1 MPGRH
6 PNANAN
12 QRRRRAHR
20 PRIDYYPSPDALAA
34 IEARRS
40 RYYPANNYSGIL
52 DSIIA
57 EWWRAQNL
65 KKAEVDAPAVLRQV
79 PDSANRPAHT
89 RTTPDRQPLARPEIT
104 HASRACAPAR
114 LTPVRGAVTPSAV
127 GRVRARKTPACHP
140 SPGTARVICGAKRRC
155 DGYPCQALSVPGK
168 RRCKWHGGRSTG
180 PRTEAGK
187 AIALRNLTQYAAR
200 ASNEQED
207 NCHEHRRHTN

>member
-12 QRRRRAHR
+12 QRARRARR
-20 PRIDYYPSPDALAA
+20 PRIDYYPNPDALAA

-79 PDSANRPAHT
+79 LDSANRSAHT
-89 RTTPDRQPLARPEIT
+89 RTAPDGSPPLQPELR

-114 LTPVRGAVTPSAV
+114 TTPDTGSGAPATV
-127 GRVRARKTPACHP
+127 GRARARMTPAGP
-140 SPGTARVICGAKRRC
+140 PGAGAARAICGAKRRR
-155 DGYPCQALSVPGK
+155 DGQPCQALSVPGK
-168 RRCKWHGGRSTG
+168 RRCKWHGGCSTW
-180 PRTEAGK
+180 PRTDQGQKK
-187 AIALRNLTQYAAR
+187 ALENLRQF
-200 ASNEQED
+200 
-207 NCHEHRRHTN
+207 RRNAKGCTPDQK